1 MKTTIFIA
9 LLSLAAFSATAQTA
23 EQRAISSRTPV
34 NMQCVRAA
42 SGGSNRVTW
51 RTSYGSSAREISR
64 TATYTCRVRWSGR
77 AATNAVLDVW
87 FVGVPGEGGGKEII
101 LDNKTVPIDLMP
113 SSNVVVNVTSDEVGN
128 DKATYVALNQ
138 KDVSGAQLRG
148 CVVQLIMGDSVVRT
162 YSSQSHLAAAA
173 WKYPFGSVSGGT
185 IGTDN

>member
-1 MKTTIFIA
+1 MRITICII
-9 LLSLAAFSATAQTA
+9 LLSMA
-23 EQRAISSRTPV
+23 AISSSAQTMAQRALAAKTPV
-34 NMQCVRAA
+34 NLQCVRAS

-101 LDNKTVPIDLMP
+101 LDNKVVHVDLLP
-113 SSNVVVNVTSDEVGN
+113 SSTVSVDVTSEEVGN
-128 DKATYVALNQ
+128 DKATYVALGM

-148 CVVQLIMGDSVVRT
+148 CVVQLIMGDAVVRT

-173 WKYPFGSVSGGT
+173 WKDPFGSISSGT
-185 IGTDN
+185 IGQ